1 MRCDGFEVFFVS
13 WCDMWKTGLV
23 WSGQLAKSKL
33 EFSQRLTRAA
43 WFGLG
48 WCTSVCTQSLLYL
61 LQTAI
66 ECSNRPDVCTLELY
80 IAQQLIQRVMRSGGL
95 SISLWQTYYSLSL
108 NALLTQWTRFVTPLI
123 GRGWLEMGVLR
134 NMRYENGGA
143 ELLLKSGECCPGQK
157 TTGSGEFFTLF
168 RPFFFAFSP
177 FPRTYKTN
185 FAKKSGLACIFWPR
199 WRLKVFAS
207 TQGGLPPPTQLT
219 NTNIKIMK
227 IRVSWVGQSTRVNP
241 TKEKA
246 LLSEWFTTT
255 HVNIIKK
262 NTMAEFVEIS
272 LRERFAFLFR
282 NFDLSGGKL

>member
-23 WSGQLAKSKL
+23 WSGRLAKSKL

-43 WFGLG
+43 WFGLA
-48 WCTSVCTQSLLYL
+48 WCTSVCTQSLLWL

-80 IAQQLIQRVMRSGGL
+80 IAQQLIQRAMRSGGL
-95 SISLWQTYYSLSL
+95 SISLWQTYYSLSS

-134 NMRYENGGA
+134 NMKTEEIRGA

-168 RPFFFAFSP
+168 RPFF
-177 FPRTYKTN
+177 
-185 FAKKSGLACIFWPR
+185 CIFT
-199 WRLKVFAS
+199 LS
-207 TQGGLPPPTQLT
+207 TTIQNQ
-219 NTNIKIMK
+219 
-227 IRVSWVGQSTRVNP
+227 
-241 TKEKA
+241 
-246 LLSEWFTTT
+246 FC
-255 HVNIIKK
+255 KK
-262 NTMAEFVEIS
+262 NQVWLAFFGRGGGS
-272 LRERFAFLFR
+272 KFLPQLREGCHRLL
-282 NFDLSGGKL
+282 NWQIQISKSWK

>member
-23 WSGQLAKSKL
+23 WSGRLAKSKL

-48 WCTSVCTQSLLYL
+48 WCTSVCTQSLLWL

-80 IAQQLIQRVMRSGGL
+80 IAQQLIQRAMRSGGL
-95 SISLWQTYYSLSL
+95 SISLWQTYYSLSS

-134 NMRYENGGA
+134 NMKYENGGNQRSRA
-143 ELLLKSGECCPGQK
+143 APQIRRVLS
-157 TTGSGEFFTLF
+157 
-168 RPFFFAFSP
+168 RPKNDRFWRVFYPIPPIFFAFSP

-185 FAKKSGLACIFWPR
+185 FAKKIRSGLHFLAAVEAQSFCLNSGR
-199 WRLKVFAS
+199 VATAYS
-207 TQGGLPPPTQLT
+207 TDKYKC
-219 NTNIKIMK
+219 KIMK
-227 IRVSWVGQSTRVNP
+227 IRVSWVGQSTR
-241 TKEKA
+241 
-246 LLSEWFTTT
+246 S
-255 HVNIIKK
+255 
-262 NTMAEFVEIS
+262 
-272 LRERFAFLFR
+272 
-282 NFDLSGGKL
+282 